1 MIALGKEKEKS
12 LVKQTTATQEA
23 WVTTIFFWKTNYSST
38 ADSHTLPEH
47 SQHGPVRSK
56 ENWFSGPTCPLGVP
70 SYGGPASC
78 CSGRPHPHSR
88 DTHSRVRRLQGRH
101 ACHGRPGPGS
111 SLAAHSGRQ
120 ESSYACSPP
129 GCTGPDLPDQNSQL
143 GPGLAFVTS
152 APCG

>member
-70 SYGGPASC
+70 SYGGALPAAAAAGHIPIPETLIPESADC
-78 CSGRPHPHSR
+78 REGMPAMADQDRARAWLLTRGGRKARTPALP
-88 DTHSRVRRLQGRH
+88 Q
-101 ACHGRPGPGS
+101 
-111 SLAAHSGRQ
+111 AAQAQTYQTRIPSWGQ
-120 ESSYACSPP
+120 
-129 GCTGPDLPDQNSQL
+129 DLHL
-143 GPGLAFVTS
+143 
-152 APCG
+152 

>member
-70 SYGGPASC
+70 SYGGPCQLLQRPATSPFPRHSFQSPQTAGKACLPWQTRTGLELSC
-78 CSGRPHPHSR
+78 
-88 DTHSRVRRLQGRH
+88 
-101 ACHGRPGPGS
+101 
-111 SLAAHSGRQ
+111 
-120 ESSYACSPP
+120 
-129 GCTGPDLPDQNSQL
+129 LPE
-143 GPGLAFVTS
+143 
-152 APCG
+152 